1 MILAI
6 LEIIAIAF
14 STIMIAISKWL
25 FLLYILPLSI
35 EIVRDMRADEMVS
48 FFRTRANAQTLLIMT
63 ILLISFGAFGVN
75 INSDILNILI
85 TTGFILK
92 NVLAADKLLKRN
104 QVIKWTGYTIA
115 GLLASFTLLSHGLS
129 LEGLIELLPAIYI
142 FIATRI
148 ALRWRVAGSVMFF
161 GFAALA
167 LFEFLQSLAK
177 SGIFLPGRI
186 AVMALLVF
194 PVAYLGFQS
203 LRKEEVS

>member
-14 STIMIAISKWL
+14 STTLAVVSKWF
-25 FLLYILPLSI
+25 FLLYILPLAVD
-35 EIVRDMRADEMVS
+35 IVRDLRADEMVS

-63 ILLISFGAFGVN
+63 VLLISFGVFGIN

-92 NVLAADKLLKRN
+92 NILAADKLLKRN
-104 QVIKWTGYTIA
+104 QVIKWTGYTMA
-115 GLLASFTLLSHGLS
+115 GVLASFTLLSHGLS
-129 LEGLIELLPAIYI
+129 LEGLIEFLPAIFI
-142 FIATRI
+142 FIATRV

-186 AVMALLVF
+186 AVMALLIF
-194 PVAYLGFQS
+194 PVVYLGFQS
-203 LRKEEVS
+203 LRKEEIS